1 MKKSIIIVASLLFTL
16 GSLAQSQD
24 VDLTKGGGLGG
35 GSYGGPAHA
44 PALLPTLCYEGTAFT
59 LTVPYDIEDLEIVIS
74 DANGNVLYY
83 NKVDVAAGPYVFY
96 VPSSILSDMA
106 LVELYYGDTY
116 LYGDL

>member
-1 MKKSIIIVASLLFTL
+1 MRKLLLLAMMAMLAVT
-16 GSLAQSQD
+16 GMAQSQG
-24 VDLTKGGGLGG
+24 VNLGNG
-35 GSYGGPAHA
+35 HGGPIGSGPSHA